1 MTEDWR
7 ERMDATL
14 EAIAQARIQAAADAK
29 DAGKR
34 RAAFL
39 RRWKTALGSAIEP
52 ALTEAGSRGD
62 SEAWNGR

>member
-29 DAGKR
+29 DVGNEGR
-34 RAAFL
+34 RSCGDG
-39 RRWKTALGSAIEP
+39 RRLWVQRSSP
-52 ALTEAGSRGD
+52 R
-62 SEAWNGR
+62 